1 MYNLHIFNAHL
12 HTTAYYIPRIYLN
25 STSTINNFNNIIE
38 TKDPM
43 PDSLF
48 ILVITSKR
56 CWKSSSSISLLASH
70 SRKLIHKQMVNLLH
84 LQHSF
89 PVSNGTKIHRQ
100 SDFGERKKLL
110 CEKAFA
116 SNKNSSWYKFARSE
130 LRDKNF

>member
-48 ILVITSKR
+48 IYPRNYFETML
-56 CWKSSSSISLLASH
+56 
-70 SRKLIHKQMVNLLH
+70 
-84 LQHSF
+84 
-89 PVSNGTKIHRQ
+89 
-100 SDFGERKKLL
+100 KKLEL
-110 CEKAFA
+110 HFSPRITFQKI
-116 SNKNSSWYKFARSE
+116 NSQA
-130 LRDKNF
+130 DG

>member
-12 HTTAYYIPRIYLN
+12 HTPRIYLN

-38 TKDPM
+38 TKHQI